1 MNDPHEDWRHPYD
14 QRHAYR
20 RAEREQRRRQI
31 ERQRR
36 ILAFA
41 ALAVGVIVVVA
52 IAIAAI
58 GGGDDTKSGGDK
70 VAASDKSKPSKGDGD
85 SPKPAATPPRKVP
98 RSQRDVP
105 VPILM
110 YHLINDPPDGAPLP
124 ELYVAK
130 DDFAAQMQWLK
141 DNGYKAVTQ
150 QQVYDLW
157 KKGTPLPTKKPVV
170 VSFDDGFRSI
180 RTNGFPVLKRLG
192 WKGVVNLQGNIFEKG
207 DEGGMSEQD
216 VQGLVDAGWEL
227 DSHSVTHP
235 DLTTLD
241 DVTLQQEV
249 AGVREQLKR
258 KFKVPVNF
266 FCYPAGRYDDRVV
279 QAVKDAGYLGATTTQ
294 EGNAGRDQLFTMNRV
309 RINRSDGLE
318 GFSEKLASL
327 QGQPPAPAPPS
338 FTGGSGTGE

>member
-20 RAEREQRRRQI
+20 RAERERRRRQI

-36 ILAFA
+36 VLAFA

-58 GGGDDTKSGGDK
+58 GGGGDDKKAGGDQ
-70 VAASDKSKPSKGDGD
+70 VAASDKNKPSKGDGD
-85 SPKPAATPPRKVP
+85 SSKPATTPQRKVP

-141 DNGYKAVTQ
+141 DNGYQAVTQ
-150 QQVYDLW
+150 QQMYDLW
-157 KKGTPLPTKKPVV
+157 EKGTPLPTKKPIV

-180 RTNGFPVLKRLG
+180 RTNGFPVL
-192 WKGVVNLQGNIFEKG
+192 
-207 DEGGMSEQD
+207 
-216 VQGLVDAGWEL
+216 
-227 DSHSVTHP
+227 
-235 DLTTLD
+235 
-241 DVTLQQEV
+241 
-249 AGVREQLKR
+249 
-258 KFKVPVNF
+258 
-266 FCYPAGRYDDRVV
+266 
-279 QAVKDAGYLGATTTQ
+279 
-294 EGNAGRDQLFTMNRV
+294 
-309 RINRSDGLE
+309 
-318 GFSEKLASL
+318 
-327 QGQPPAPAPPS
+327 
-338 FTGGSGTGE
+338 